1 MSGRNRGQAVNR
13 ESYPLRRMPEDG
25 LDVHGSLPDTNL
37 TSVTNIFNIVE
48 YMAREFLGGFE
59 LLVLLA
65 LIRLGDEAYGVPIG
79 KAIQESSGRDVA
91 LGSVYVA
98 LERLETKGFVTSER
112 GEPTAVRGGRAKT
125 FFRITARGLRE
136 ARTAQRTLIR
146 LWRGVPQLKGTI
158 A

>member
-1 MSGRNRGQAVNR
+1 
-13 ESYPLRRMPEDG
+13 
-25 LDVHGSLPDTNL
+25 
-37 TSVTNIFNIVE
+37 
-48 YMAREFLGGFE
+48 MAREFLGGFE

-79 KAIQESSGRDVA
+79 KAIQESSGRNVA

-98 LERLETKGFVTSER
+98 LERLEAKGLVTSER

-136 ARTAQRTLIR
+136 ARNAQRTFVR
-146 LWRGVPQLKGTI
+146 LWRGVPQLKGKI
-158 A
+158 V